1 MKNRIRVAI
10 ALCLTAPFI
19 LREISGALEPYPA
32 VLQPSGAHKVS
43 TNSTLLEFRETQLFT
58 LQKGNAQTNGTQTDG
73 TQTED
78 AQTENTQQHTAK
90 EKAVRRVDTTAFM
103 GNIPSHYWEHLA
115 IASYGLAE
123 GKSQS
128 ASLGRWTLSATTI
141 KSASPKERETALNWI
156 HARLSAQG
164 IHNADTLRI
173 RYVKK
178 FWDIEANT
186 EVKREIKREIDVDI
200 TK

>member
-58 LQKGNAQTNGTQTDG
+58 LQKGNAQTNGTQT
-73 TQTED
+73 ED

-90 EKAVRRVDTTAFM
+90 EKAVRRVDTTAIM
-103 GNIPSHYWEHLA
+103 GNIPRHDWEHLA

-128 ASLGRWTLSATTI
+128 ASLGRWTLSANTI
-141 KSASPKERETALNWI
+141 KSASPKEREPALNWI
-156 HARLSAQG
+156 PARHSAQG